1 MNCAAEGRDEM
12 KMMDQAASA
21 AARASMRSAAMPEIN
36 GFLVGDTAQTGRA
49 VANIVTFRMPGTTFG
64 LNAREMDD
72 PADLMI
78 EGACDELF

>member
-1 MNCAAEGRDEM
+1 
-12 KMMDQAASA
+12 
-21 AARASMRSAAMPEIN
+21 MPEIN